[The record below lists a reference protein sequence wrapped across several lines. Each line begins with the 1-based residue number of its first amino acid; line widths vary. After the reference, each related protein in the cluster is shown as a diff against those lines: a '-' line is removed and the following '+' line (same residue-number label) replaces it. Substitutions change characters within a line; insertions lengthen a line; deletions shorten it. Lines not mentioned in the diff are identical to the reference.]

1 MMKQKEERRKIVS
14 PANRKKGLHLGRIQ
28 EKALKGMRI
37 VAIILCIAAVGA
49 VGFRVVQKN
58 EKTLFSPKNKQK
70 TEESVDAKKGQEET
84 KTFQALND
92 VKDAKAQITSY
103 DSYGTSLNLEGDI
116 TLPGADKIT
125 GLSLAIRNAYEDP
138 EKQKEPEY
146 TQKLKYE
153 VDGTEVTFRLSDKI
167 TNGFCLEELK
177 TGDYCAL
184 LQVEYGENG
193 TEYHS
198 FTNTSGEKDLEYY
211 TLTRNQSNNKINLS
225 FLKEQTMTY
234 LSLKS
239 VPSELPDDVYDIVI
253 DAGHGGNDSGA
264 VNGSY
269 TEADI
274 VLDIALAL
282 RDSLEKEG
290 FKVFLTRDGSEDP
303 NEKTVYTMYDKNGR
317 VNVTG
322 RSKAKY
328 SLSLHLNSN
337 VDRVNITGVQV
348 YASIRGDNRLAKCFA
363 DNIVNIAQTTYSG
376 MKTYCIEDG
385 VYNRAYTEADIADA
399 ASKAQ
404 SAGYEPYNITTDTDY
419 FYMVR
424 ETGGM
429 ATNAYVDGRNTSYGK
444 NEFMD
449 SNQGIQSFLLEL
461 GYISEDVDLQ
471 NLLTNQGKYVQAI
484 TDTLVEEN
492 AKYPNLNQ

>member
-1 MMKQKEERRKIVS
+1 MKRREEKRKTVQT
-14 PANRKKGLHLGRIQ
+14 AGRGRGLHLGRVQ
-28 EKALKGMRI
+28 EKTLKVLRV
-37 VAIILCIAAVGA
+37 VAIILCIAAVCA
-49 VGFRVVQKN
+49 VGIRVVQKN
-58 EKTLFSPKNKQK
+58 EKILFSSKNKQETNELSNTK
-70 TEESVDAKKGQEET
+70 SEKREET
-84 KTFQALND
+84 KVFQALND
-92 VKDAKAQITSY
+92 VKDAKARITNY
-103 DSYGTSLNLEGDI
+103 NSYGTSLNLQGEI
-116 TLPGADKIT
+116 TMQNADKIT
-125 GLSLAIRNAYEDP
+125 GLSLVIRDVYKDP
-138 EKQKEPEY
+138 AEQKKPAY
-146 TQKLKYE
+146 TQEFKYN

-184 LQVEYGENG
+184 LQVEFGENDK
-193 TEYHS
+193 EYHS

-239 VPSELPDDVYDIVI
+239 APSELPEDVFDIVI

-264 VNGSY
+264 VNGNY
-269 TEADI
+269 TEAKM

-282 RDSLEKEG
+282 RDSLEEEG
-290 FKVFLTRDGSEDP
+290 FKVYLTRDGSEDP
-303 NEKTVYTMYDKNGR
+303 KEKTFYTMYDKNGR

-337 VDRVNITGVQV
+337 VEHVNITGVQV
-348 YASIRGDNRLAKCFA
+348 YASVRGNNKLAKQFA
-363 DNIVNIAQTTYSG
+363 DNIVNTAQTTYSG
-376 MKTYCIEDG
+376 MKTYRIEDG
-385 VYNRAYTEADIADA
+385 VYNRAYTETDIADS

-424 ETGGM
+424 ETGGI
-429 ATNAYVDGRNTSYGK
+429 ATNAYIDGRNTSYGK

-449 SNQGIQSFLLEL
+449 SNHGIQSFLLEL
-461 GYISEDVDLQ
+461 GYISENVDLQ
-471 NLLTNQGKYVQAI
+471 NLLTNQEKYVQAI

-492 AKYPNLNQ
+492 AKYPDLD